1 MELRVQV
8 RARSSKATP
17 DEGED
22 SKVDC
27 RVKGRYAAIKIESS
41 ASSQF
46 NLSGYA
52 IESEIVSDR

>member
-1 MELRVQV
+1 MSPGSGVSYNDPV
-8 RARSSKATP
+8 SFTI
-17 DEGED
+17 GED

-52 IESEIVSDR
+52 IESEVVSDR